1 MKSTITW
8 IPVNEALQFL
18 DVGRERLS
26 QLRRSGTI
34 AAKKNKKGVVTH
46 VSLTDVVSYRDKVL
60 ASPKL
65 SRSREVGIAMR
76 GTTRKKTVVK
86 KKPIIKPI
94 ETIIE
99 ASSDLSLVKFGDVYA
114 LPKNASVYAMG
125 SNGMT
130 KLDASKLIVM

>member
-1 MKSTITW
+1 MKSNITW

-60 ASPKL
+60 ASPRL
-65 SRSREVGIAMR
+65 SRSREVGLAMR
-76 GTTRKKTVVK
+76 GTTRKKSVAK
-86 KKPIIKPI
+86 KKSVIKPIIK
-94 ETIIE
+94 TE
-99 ASSDLSLVKFGDVYA
+99 AASELSLVKFGDVYA

-130 KLDASKLIVM
+130 KLDTSKLIVM